1 MREETILAAGGP
13 FAFGARRMGDRDIQ
27 LERAP
32 RRIEYRAFEAAS
44 DAAGGF
50 DGYAST
56 FWDID
61 SYGTAFAPGA
71 FAKTIAERADRTLV
85 LWQHDPYQP
94 IGKPI
99 AMEEDARGLAVSA
112 RITDGTAAGREA
124 LALLRDGVPLGLS
137 VGFRTLRERPVDLE
151 RDPIVLDNAP
161 SAIRANPEKAVI
173 IEEARLFE
181 FSVVSFPANEQAQ
194 VSAIR
199 QDVAVEGLVIA
210 LADLREGRL
219 SPAARELV
227 ADLAAAW
234 RDAPDGPRPAPRSA
248 KAPRR
253 VDAEVVMAR
262 WGHYIRT
269 VEG

>member
-1 MREETILAAGGP
+1 
-13 FAFGARRMGDRDIQ
+13 MGDREIM
-27 LERAP
+27 LERSP
-32 RRIEYRAFEAAS
+32 RRMEYRAVEAAA
-44 DAAGGF
+44 DASGAF

-56 FWDID
+56 FWDVD

-71 FAKTIAERADRTLV
+71 FSKTLAERGDRTLV
-85 LWQHDPYQP
+85 LWQHDPYLP
-94 IGKPI
+94 IGKPT
-99 AMEEDARGLAVSA
+99 AMAEDGRGLAVTAQIS
-112 RITDGTAAGREA
+112 DGTNAGREA

-151 RDPIVLDNAP
+151 RDPVILDNAP
-161 SAIRANPEKAVI
+161 SMVKANPEKTVI

-181 FSVVSFPANEQAQ
+181 FSVVSFPANEQATIAA
-194 VSAIR
+194 VRRDSELEALVMLLS
-199 QDVAVEGLVIA
+199 DV
-210 LADLREGRL
+210 REGRL
-219 SPAARELV
+219 TPACRAFM
-227 ADLAAAW
+227 ADLVAAW
-234 RDAPDGPRPAPRSA
+234 RDAPDGARPAPRDA